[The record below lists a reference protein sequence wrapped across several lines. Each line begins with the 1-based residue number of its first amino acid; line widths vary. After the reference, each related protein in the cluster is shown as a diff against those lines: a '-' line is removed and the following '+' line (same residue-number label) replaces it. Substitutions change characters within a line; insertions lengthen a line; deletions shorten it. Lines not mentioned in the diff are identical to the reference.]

1 MPERVHRERRAA
13 LLALTDGPLHEA
25 ALPERVQVG
34 QGERAAAIM
43 GVFPHSGGSV
53 HGQMEGA
60 AGGGR
65 MSAGAL
71 CAGLPALPAASGC
84 FDAGLLRLLGVRN
97 IGCGFLGLDVVGTE
111 DMYGSGYI
119 V

>member
-1 MPERVHRERRAA
+1 MPERVPRERRAA

-65 MSAGAL
+65 MSAWAL
-71 CAGLPALPAASGC
+71 CAGPWSRGESPAPPAASGAC
-84 FDAGLLRLLGVRN
+84 DAGLLRLFTLRHSV
-97 IGCGFLGLDVVGTE
+97 
-111 DMYGSGYI
+111 
-119 V
+119 